1 MKQAQQKE
9 SNVFAS
15 RNYRLVFFGAL
26 VSELG
31 AILYSFAVSFYI
43 LEISGNS
50 AFLQGLYLAVCGA
63 LRLVF
68 TPVGGVLGDRFHKAK
83 IMYVCDYLKGGLI
96 LLATALL
103 LVFPARDAQLTVLF
117 VLGALGSA
125 VSGVFSP
132 ASSAL
137 LPHIVSEDRLQQAN
151 AYYSIKNSLQ
161 SIFGV
166 VLAGILYTA
175 LPVTALFSVVGVCY
189 IFSGISEMFIRYN
202 FQKPDNKLTVAS
214 VFSDMREGFDYLKGQ
229 RAVIVLMVSIL
240 FINFFLTP
248 VFSNFVPYFIKTDI
262 AEADSY
268 LFDSFM
274 KPELWSSVLSMLVGI
289 SSLAGAMYLSMHQE
303 EGKCGMK
310 IALRLSVMAACM
322 STLAISYWLLVDRFF
337 SLNAFLV
344 LMCFLTIVMGAVIPF
359 VNINK
364 DNYTRIINGFLRAKK
379 PRLFPRL
386 KLELFP
392 TRTSE
397 DSYHKDFH
405 DRAMMTNN
413 VWVGSEAGFDLLAWD
428 STRNSNHRV
437 LKSTNIHCAYFGLGD
452 DSAHWLAKAR
462 ENLIN
467 DANKCLQKY
476 HYTSINRLLQT
487 DTN

>member
-1 MKQAQQKE
+1 MKTAEKQT
-9 SNVFAS
+9 SIF
-15 RNYRLVFFGAL
+15 RNRNFSLVFFGSF
-26 VSELG
+26 VSDLG
-31 AILYSFAVSFYI
+31 AVLYSFAVGFYI
-43 LEISGNS
+43 LEISSHN
-50 AFLQGLYLAVCGA
+50 AFLQGVYLAVCGVMM
-63 LRLVF
+63 LVF
-68 TPVGGVLGDRFHKAK
+68 TPLGGVLGDRFSKAR
-83 IMYVCDYLKGGLI
+83 IMFICDFLKGGSI
-96 LLATALL
+96 LLA
-103 LVFPARDAQLTVLF
+103 
-117 VLGALGSA
+117 ALGMILLPSYTAHIAIQFITGIIGNA
-125 VSGVFSP
+125 VSGIFSP
-132 ASSAL
+132 AAGAL
-137 LPHIVSEDRLQQAN
+137 LPYIVEESRLQQAN

-202 FQKPDNKLTVAS
+202 FEKPDNKLTVAS

-310 IALRLSVMAACM
+310 IALRLGVMAACM
-322 STLAISYWLLVDRFF
+322 STLAISYWLLVDRGF

-359 VNINK
+359 VNIKINTLIMK
-364 DNYTRIINGFLRAKK
+364 IVDKNQLSKVNSIISLISQGLIPFASVMAGAVLQFWGTTILLFICAAGFVVSAIYLARQ
-379 PRLFPRL
+379 P
-386 KLELFP
+386 E
-392 TRTSE
+392 TRT
-397 DSYHKDFH
+397 F
-405 DRAMMTNN
+405 
-413 VWVGSEAGFDLLAWD
+413 
-428 STRNSNHRV
+428 
-437 LKSTNIHCAYFGLGD
+437 
-452 DSAHWLAKAR
+452 
-462 ENLIN
+462 
-467 DANKCLQKY
+467 
-476 HYTSINRLLQT
+476 
-487 DTN
+487 

>member
-1 MKQAQQKE
+1 MKTAEKQT
-9 SNVFAS
+9 SIF
-15 RNYRLVFFGAL
+15 RNRNFSLVFFGSF
-26 VSELG
+26 VSDLG
-31 AILYSFAVSFYI
+31 AVLYSFAVGFYI
-43 LEISGNS
+43 LEISSHN
-50 AFLQGLYLAVCGA
+50 AFLQGVYLAVCGVMM
-63 LRLVF
+63 LVF
-68 TPVGGVLGDRFHKAK
+68 TPLGGVLGDRFSKAR
-83 IMYVCDYLKGGLI
+83 IMFICDFLKGGSI
-96 LLATALL
+96 LLTALGMIL
-103 LVFPARDAQLTVLF
+103 LPSYTAHIAILF
-117 VLGALGSA
+117 ITGIIGNA
-125 VSGVFSP
+125 VSGIFSP
-132 ASSAL
+132 AAGAL
-137 LPHIVSEDRLQQAN
+137 LPYIVEESRLQQAN

-202 FQKPDNKLTVAS
+202 FEKPDNKLTAAS

-310 IALRLSVMAACM
+310 IALRLGVMAACM
-322 STLAISYWLLVDRFF
+322 SALAISYWLLVDRGF

-344 LMCFLTIVMGAVIPF
+344 LMCFLTIVMGLVIPF
-359 VNINK
+359 VNIKINTLIMK
-364 DNYTRIINGFLRAKK
+364 IVDKNQLSKVNSIISLISQGLIPFASVMAGAVLQFWGTTILLFICAAGFVVSAISGLLQ
-379 PRLFPRL
+379 P
-386 KLELFP
+386 E
-392 TRTSE
+392 TRT
-397 DSYHKDFH
+397 F
-405 DRAMMTNN
+405 
-413 VWVGSEAGFDLLAWD
+413 
-428 STRNSNHRV
+428 
-437 LKSTNIHCAYFGLGD
+437 
-452 DSAHWLAKAR
+452 
-462 ENLIN
+462 
-467 DANKCLQKY
+467 
-476 HYTSINRLLQT
+476 
-487 DTN
+487 

>member
-1 MKQAQQKE
+1 MKTAEKQT
-9 SNVFAS
+9 SIF
-15 RNYRLVFFGAL
+15 RNRNFSLVFFGSF
-26 VSELG
+26 VSDLG
-31 AILYSFAVSFYI
+31 AVLYSFAVGFYI
-43 LEISGNS
+43 LEISSHN
-50 AFLQGLYLAVCGA
+50 AFLQGVYLAVCGVMM
-63 LRLVF
+63 LVF
-68 TPVGGVLGDRFHKAK
+68 TPLGGVLGDRFSKAR
-83 IMYVCDYLKGGLI
+83 IMFICDFLKGGSI
-96 LLATALL
+96 LLA
-103 LVFPARDAQLTVLF
+103 
-117 VLGALGSA
+117 ALGMILLPSYTAHIAILFITGIIGNA
-125 VSGVFSP
+125 VSGIFSP
-132 ASSAL
+132 AAGAL
-137 LPHIVSEDRLQQAN
+137 LPYIVEESRLQQAN

-202 FQKPDNKLTVAS
+202 FEKPDNKLTVAS

-310 IALRLSVMAACM
+310 IALRLGVMAACM
-322 STLAISYWLLVDRFF
+322 STLAISYWLLVDRGF
-337 SLNAFLV
+337 SLKAFLV

-359 VNINK
+359 VNIKINTLIMK
-364 DNYTRIINGFLRAKK
+364 IVDKNQLSKVNSIISLISQGLIPFASVMAGAVLQFWGTTILLFICAAGFVVSAIYLARQ
-379 PRLFPRL
+379 P
-386 KLELFP
+386 E
-392 TRTSE
+392 TRT
-397 DSYHKDFH
+397 F
-405 DRAMMTNN
+405 
-413 VWVGSEAGFDLLAWD
+413 
-428 STRNSNHRV
+428 
-437 LKSTNIHCAYFGLGD
+437 
-452 DSAHWLAKAR
+452 
-462 ENLIN
+462 
-467 DANKCLQKY
+467 
-476 HYTSINRLLQT
+476 
-487 DTN
+487 

>member
-1 MKQAQQKE
+1 MKIAEKQT
-9 SNVFAS
+9 SIF
-15 RNYRLVFFGAL
+15 RNRNFSLVFFGSF
-26 VSELG
+26 VSDLG
-31 AILYSFAVSFYI
+31 AVLYSFAVGFYI
-43 LEISGNS
+43 LEISSHN
-50 AFLQGLYLAVCGA
+50 AFLQGVYLAVCGVMM
-63 LRLVF
+63 LVF
-68 TPVGGVLGDRFHKAK
+68 TPLGGVLGDRFSKAR
-83 IMYVCDYLKGGLI
+83 IMFICDFLKGGSI
-96 LLATALL
+96 LLA
-103 LVFPARDAQLTVLF
+103 
-117 VLGALGSA
+117 ALGMILLPSYTAHIAILFITGIIGNA
-125 VSGVFSP
+125 VSGIFSP
-132 ASSAL
+132 AAGAL
-137 LPHIVSEDRLQQAN
+137 LPYIVEESRLQQAN

-202 FQKPDNKLTVAS
+202 FEKPDNKLTVAS

-310 IALRLSVMAACM
+310 IALRLGVMAACM
-322 STLAISYWLLVDRFF
+322 STLAISYWMLVDRGF

-359 VNINK
+359 VNIKINTLIMK
-364 DNYTRIINGFLRAKK
+364 IVDKNQLSKVNSIISLISQGLIPFASVMAGAVLQFWGTTILLFICAAGFVVSAIYLARQ
-379 PRLFPRL
+379 P
-386 KLELFP
+386 E
-392 TRTSE
+392 TRT
-397 DSYHKDFH
+397 F
-405 DRAMMTNN
+405 
-413 VWVGSEAGFDLLAWD
+413 
-428 STRNSNHRV
+428 
-437 LKSTNIHCAYFGLGD
+437 
-452 DSAHWLAKAR
+452 
-462 ENLIN
+462 
-467 DANKCLQKY
+467 
-476 HYTSINRLLQT
+476 
-487 DTN
+487 

>member
-1 MKQAQQKE
+1 MKTAEKQT
-9 SNVFAS
+9 SIF
-15 RNYRLVFFGAL
+15 RNRNFSLVFFGSF
-26 VSELG
+26 VSDLG
-31 AILYSFAVSFYI
+31 AVLYSFAVGFYI
-43 LEISGNS
+43 LEISSHN
-50 AFLQGLYLAVCGA
+50 AFLQGVYLAVCGVMM
-63 LRLVF
+63 LVF
-68 TPVGGVLGDRFHKAK
+68 TPLGGVLGDRFSKAR
-83 IMYVCDYLKGGLI
+83 IMFICDFLKGGSI
-96 LLATALL
+96 LLA
-103 LVFPARDAQLTVLF
+103 
-117 VLGALGSA
+117 ALGMILLPSYTAHIAILFITGIIGNA
-125 VSGVFSP
+125 VSGIFSP
-132 ASSAL
+132 AAGAL
-137 LPHIVSEDRLQQAN
+137 LPYIVEESRLQQAN

-310 IALRLSVMAACM
+310 IALRLGVMAACM
-322 STLAISYWLLVDRFF
+322 STLAISYWMLVDRGF

-359 VNINK
+359 VNIKINTLIMK
-364 DNYTRIINGFLRAKK
+364 IVDKNQLSKVNSIISLISQGLIPFASVMAGAVLQFWGTTILLFICAAGFVVSAIYLARQ
-379 PRLFPRL
+379 P
-386 KLELFP
+386 E
-392 TRTSE
+392 TRT
-397 DSYHKDFH
+397 F
-405 DRAMMTNN
+405 
-413 VWVGSEAGFDLLAWD
+413 
-428 STRNSNHRV
+428 
-437 LKSTNIHCAYFGLGD
+437 
-452 DSAHWLAKAR
+452 
-462 ENLIN
+462 
-467 DANKCLQKY
+467 
-476 HYTSINRLLQT
+476 
-487 DTN
+487 

>member
-1 MKQAQQKE
+1 MKTAEKQT
-9 SNVFAS
+9 SIF
-15 RNYRLVFFGAL
+15 RNRNFSLVFFGSF
-26 VSELG
+26 VSDLG
-31 AILYSFAVSFYI
+31 AVLYSFAVGFYI
-43 LEISGNS
+43 LEISSHN
-50 AFLQGLYLAVCGA
+50 AFLQGVYLAVCGVMM
-63 LRLVF
+63 LVF
-68 TPVGGVLGDRFHKAK
+68 TPLGGVLGDRFSKAR
-83 IMYVCDYLKGGLI
+83 IMFICDFLKGGSI
-96 LLATALL
+96 LLA
-103 LVFPARDAQLTVLF
+103 
-117 VLGALGSA
+117 ALGMILLPSYTAHIAILFITGIIGNA
-125 VSGVFSP
+125 VSGIFSP
-132 ASSAL
+132 AAGAL
-137 LPHIVSEDRLQQAN
+137 LPYIVEESRLQQAN

-202 FQKPDNKLTVAS
+202 FEKPDNKLTVAS

-310 IALRLSVMAACM
+310 IALRLGVMAACM
-322 STLAISYWLLVDRFF
+322 STLAISYWLLVDRGF

-359 VNINK
+359 VNIKINTLIMK
-364 DNYTRIINGFLRAKK
+364 IVDKNQLSKVNSIISLISQGLIPFASVMAGAVLQFWGTTILLFICAAGFVVSAIYLARQ
-379 PRLFPRL
+379 P
-386 KLELFP
+386 E
-392 TRTSE
+392 TRT
-397 DSYHKDFH
+397 F
-405 DRAMMTNN
+405 
-413 VWVGSEAGFDLLAWD
+413 
-428 STRNSNHRV
+428 
-437 LKSTNIHCAYFGLGD
+437 
-452 DSAHWLAKAR
+452 
-462 ENLIN
+462 
-467 DANKCLQKY
+467 
-476 HYTSINRLLQT
+476 
-487 DTN
+487 

>member
-1 MKQAQQKE
+1 MKTAEKQT
-9 SNVFAS
+9 SIF
-15 RNYRLVFFGAL
+15 RNRNFSLVFFGSF
-26 VSELG
+26 VSDLG
-31 AILYSFAVSFYI
+31 AVLYSFAVGFYI
-43 LEISGNS
+43 LEISSHN
-50 AFLQGLYLAVCGA
+50 AFLQGVYLAVCGVMM
-63 LRLVF
+63 LVF
-68 TPVGGVLGDRFHKAK
+68 TPLGGVLGDRFSKAR
-83 IMYVCDYLKGGLI
+83 IMFICDFLKGGSI
-96 LLATALL
+96 LLA
-103 LVFPARDAQLTVLF
+103 
-117 VLGALGSA
+117 ALGMILLPSYTAHIAILFITGIIGNA
-125 VSGVFSP
+125 VSGIFSP
-132 ASSAL
+132 AAGAL
-137 LPHIVSEDRLQQAN
+137 LPYIVEESRLQQAN

-202 FQKPDNKLTVAS
+202 FEKPDNKLTVAS

-310 IALRLSVMAACM
+310 IALRLGVMAACM
-322 STLAISYWLLVDRFF
+322 STLVISYWLLVDRGF

-359 VNINK
+359 VNIKINTLIMK
-364 DNYTRIINGFLRAKK
+364 IVDKNQLSKVNSIISLISQGLIPFASVMAGAVLQFWGTTILLFICAAGFVVSAIYLARQ
-379 PRLFPRL
+379 P
-386 KLELFP
+386 E
-392 TRTSE
+392 TRT
-397 DSYHKDFH
+397 F
-405 DRAMMTNN
+405 
-413 VWVGSEAGFDLLAWD
+413 
-428 STRNSNHRV
+428 
-437 LKSTNIHCAYFGLGD
+437 
-452 DSAHWLAKAR
+452 
-462 ENLIN
+462 
-467 DANKCLQKY
+467 
-476 HYTSINRLLQT
+476 
-487 DTN
+487 

>member
-1 MKQAQQKE
+1 MKTAEKQT
-9 SNVFAS
+9 SIF
-15 RNYRLVFFGAL
+15 RNRNFSLVFFGSF
-26 VSELG
+26 VSDLG
-31 AILYSFAVSFYI
+31 AVLYSFAVGFYI
-43 LEISGNS
+43 LEISSHN
-50 AFLQGLYLAVCGA
+50 AFLQGVYLAVCGVMM
-63 LRLVF
+63 LVF
-68 TPVGGVLGDRFHKAK
+68 TPLGGVLGDRFSKAR
-83 IMYVCDYLKGGLI
+83 IMFICDFLKGGSI
-96 LLATALL
+96 LLA
-103 LVFPARDAQLTVLF
+103 
-117 VLGALGSA
+117 ALGMILLPSYTAHIAILFITGIIGNA
-125 VSGVFSP
+125 VSGIFSP
-132 ASSAL
+132 AAGAL
-137 LPHIVSEDRLQQAN
+137 LPYIVEESRLQQAN

-202 FQKPDNKLTVAS
+202 FEKPDNKLTVAS

-310 IALRLSVMAACM
+310 IALRLGVMAACM
-322 STLAISYWLLVDRFF
+322 STLAISYWLLVDRGF

-359 VNINK
+359 VNIKINTLIMK
-364 DNYTRIINGFLRAKK
+364 IVDKNQLSKVNSIISLISQGLIPFASVMAGAVLQFWGTTILLFICAAGFVISAIYLARQ
-379 PRLFPRL
+379 P
-386 KLELFP
+386 E
-392 TRTSE
+392 TRT
-397 DSYHKDFH
+397 F
-405 DRAMMTNN
+405 
-413 VWVGSEAGFDLLAWD
+413 
-428 STRNSNHRV
+428 
-437 LKSTNIHCAYFGLGD
+437 
-452 DSAHWLAKAR
+452 
-462 ENLIN
+462 
-467 DANKCLQKY
+467 
-476 HYTSINRLLQT
+476 
-487 DTN
+487 